1 MWEDQHVCWYVVG
14 AFRKIFLKACHLETA
29 KYPPSATIKRILVE
43 VGVKKH
49 DVFPFHFYHDFR
61 STLLCMFTKCYE
73 LKVTCDSHCFE
84 NYTKNLI
91 LPFCERSELPLFST
105 KNYCEFLFVDI
116 NGTFLL
122 IFKHCVF
129 SQISDFLI
137 FLIVVRLLSNAK

>member
-73 LKVTCDSHCFE
+73 LKVTWDTHCLKLIQNVSFFNKNTFE
-84 NYTKNLI
+84 
-91 LPFCERSELPLFST
+91 FSRW
-105 KNYCEFLFVDI
+105 NYCEVFFI

-122 IFKHCVF
+122 IFKHCVLSHNNKNILEF
-129 SQISDFLI
+129 PQ
-137 FLIVVRLLSNAK
+137 FLIVHIYG

>member
-73 LKVTCDSHCFE
+73 LKVTCDTHCFE
-84 NYTKNLI
+84 NYAKSLI
-91 LPFCERSELPLFST
+91 LPLCDEKIFELSRHNHCKLFRNIS
-105 KNYCEFLFVDI
+105 
-116 NGTFLL
+116 GTFLL
-122 IFKHCVF
+122 IFKHCVLSHNNKNILEF
-129 SQISDFLI
+129 PQ
-137 FLIVVRLLSNAK
+137 FLIVHIYG

>member
-73 LKVTCDSHCFE
+73 LKVTCDTHCL
-84 NYTKNLI
+84 KMVQKV
-91 LPFCERSELPLFST
+91 LFST
-105 KNYCEFLFVDI
+105 KTYLNL
-116 NGTFLL
+116 
-122 IFKHCVF
+122 
-129 SQISDFLI
+129 
-137 FLIVVRLLSNAK
+137 RAKIIANFC